1 KFRAG
6 ALNPAHPKTRG
17 TAQNDDIYFQTRT
30 LQASQYDAIPDIVND
45 YMQEISKVT
54 GRQYAPF
61 NYYGDPEATDVIVAM
76 GSVVETAKETIDYL
90 VRQGRKVGMVS
101 VHLFRPFSEKYFFAA
116 MPKTVKRIA
125 VMDRTIEPG
134 STGEPLYLDV
144 RSMFYGR
151 ESQPTIIGGIY
162 GLSSKDTT
170 PNMINAIF
178 KNLAGEQKDH
188 FTVGI
193 NNYVTHTSIDF
204 SENVDVTDKETT
216 ELLFFGLGSDGT
228 VGASKN

>member
-1 KFRAG
+1 MLASNSVQEVMDLGGIAHLAAIRGSLPFLHFFDGFRTSHEVNTIEVIDYEVFDKLLDREALAKFRAG

-90 VRQGRKVGMVS
+90 VRQGKKEKVGMVS
-101 VHLFRPFSEKYFFAA
+101 VHLFRPFSEKIFLCSNA
-116 MPKTVKRIA
+116 
-125 VMDRTIEPG
+125 
-134 STGEPLYLDV
+134 
-144 RSMFYGR
+144 
-151 ESQPTIIGGIY
+151 
-162 GLSSKDTT
+162 KD
-170 PNMINAIF
+170 
-178 KNLAGEQKDH
+178 
-188 FTVGI
+188 
-193 NNYVTHTSIDF
+193 S
-204 SENVDVTDKETT
+204 
-216 ELLFFGLGSDGT
+216 
-228 VGASKN
+228 